1 MTQKGMGEK
10 ILNSIKVN
18 QHPRFDTLYC
28 TDEQMRSLVQTIAEP
43 HTRTGRLNTD
53 QFKIFGLN
61 VIVMDTLER
70 PIMCE
75 KGDVFPL
82 VGDYD

>member
-1 MTQKGMGEK
+1 MNGEK

-28 TDEQMRSLVQTIAEP
+28 TGEQMRALVNTIATP
-43 HTRTGRLNTD
+43 HTRTGQLNTD
-53 QFKIFGLN
+53 EFKIFGLN
-61 VIVMDTLER
+61 IIVMDTLER

-82 VGDYD
+82 VEDYK